1 LRGIKFYL
9 KLNKY
14 LFSSFIVLGIF
25 IILSICIYYDEKQAS
40 RFAGESGGSGDVL
53 INADNSV
60 LQFLNKFHTDVLNQ
74 FMKFLSQYGREYFW
88 TAVVVAMFFLGGHV
102 GRVAALI
109 IIFSFLVI
117 IPTNIVSKE
126 LVDRDRPPKFYDSL
140 NMDLQTDSSY
150 PSGHASLV
158 SAGATVSALFFRNT
172 WRRKLLSS
180 FLIIEAGLVCFSR
193 MYLGVHYPFDL
204 IGGILLGSGIA
215 LLFAANTTLYE
226 RFAKIK
232 IVNKM

>member
-1 LRGIKFYL
+1 LRSIKFYL

-25 IILSICIYYDEKQAS
+25 IILSISIYYAEKQAS
-40 RFAGESGGSGDVL
+40 KFAGDSGGSGDVL
-53 INADNSV
+53 INADKTV

-74 FMKFLSQYGREYFW
+74 FMKFLSEYGREYFW
-88 TAVVVAMFFLGGHV
+88 TVVAVAMFFFGGHV
-102 GRVAALI
+102 GRVTALI

-126 LVDRDRPPKFYDSL
+126 LVDRDRPPKFHDSL
-140 NMDLQTDSSY
+140 NTDLQTDSSY

-158 SAGATVSALFFRNT
+158 SAGAIVSALFFRNT

-180 FLIIEAGLVCFSR
+180 FLVIEAGLVCFSR

>member
-1 LRGIKFYL
+1 MRSIRFYL

-25 IILSICIYYDEKQAS
+25 IILSISIYYAERQAS
-40 RFAGESGGSGDVL
+40 KFAGDSGGSGDVL
-53 INADNSV
+53 INADKSV
-60 LQFLNKFHTDVLNQ
+60 LQFLNKFHTEVLNQ
-74 FMKFLSQYGREYFW
+74 FMKFLSEYGREYFW
-88 TAVVVAMFFLGGHV
+88 TVVVVAMFFFGGHD
-102 GRVAALI
+102 GRMTALI

-117 IPTNIVSKE
+117 IPTNILSKE
-126 LVDRDRPPKFYDSL
+126 LVDRDRPPKFHDSL
-140 NMDLQTDSSY
+140 NTDLQTDSSY

-158 SAGATVSALFFRNT
+158 SAGAIASALFFSNT
-172 WRRKLLSS
+172 RRHKLLSS

-204 IGGILLGSGIA
+204 IGGILLGSGVA

-226 RFAKIK
+226 RFVKIK
-232 IVNKM
+232 IVNKI